1 MDRRAYA
8 DVPADASREVA
19 MLTVLILA
27 ECSTLSDDEIMG
39 ERLILYGEWGWGIWG
54 HWRKGGNM
62 TTISGVC

>member
-39 ERLILYGEWGWGIWG
+39 ERLIYMG
-54 HWRKGGNM
+54 
-62 TTISGVC
+62 SGVGEYGGIGAREEI

>member
-39 ERLILYGEWGWGIWG
+39 ERLILYGEWGGVGEYGGIG
-54 HWRKGGNM
+54 AREE
-62 TTISGVC
+62 I